1 MCLYADTSKCGE
13 LVGCLKPES
22 RIPDAENSQA
32 RHVMILRTLTALL
45 CTMATVRAAGAAELL
60 QLAVLVSRVSIAQAL
75 DRFEVFESTAY
86 DELSSF
92 SKS

>member
-32 RHVMILRTLTALL
+32 RHVIIPFTVTALL
-45 CTMATVRAAGAAELL
+45 CTMATVRGVGAVVLL
-60 QLAVLVSRVSIAQAL
+60 ELAVPISVVPIAPVL
-75 DRFEVFESTAY
+75 D
-86 DELSSF
+86 
-92 SKS
+92 